1 MWKDPIVEAVRKA
14 RQEHA
19 AKFGYDLK
27 AIYDDLKATEKL
39 GSRKVVSLPP
49 KRLTKK
55 RESLSPQAPDSRGD
69 KSTHHPPAADAG

>member
-19 AKFGYDLK
+19 AKFVDDLK

-55 RESLSPQAPDSRGD
+55 KKSLSPQTPDSRRD
-69 KSTHHPPAADAG
+69 QSANHPPAADAG

>member
-1 MWKDPIVEAVRKA
+1 MWKDPIVEEVRKA

-39 GSRKVVSLPP
+39 GRHKVVSLPP
-49 KRLTKK
+49 KRLKK
-55 RESLSPQAPDSRGD
+55 KETELTSTSLRKD
-69 KSTHHPPAADAG
+69 